1 MKMLKIIAAIA
12 AFLIFVPFKSA
23 NAQVNLNLGNIASSL
38 TGNTGSSAGLALLNL
53 YTQFKADGKLDL
65 SSLGNAAVSAATA
78 KAKSNLL
85 GQMAKATKDTA
96 DNGDTQK
103 AGSILTDLF
112 KSLK

>member
-1 MKMLKIIAAIA
+1 MKTLKIIAAIA

-23 NAQVNLNLGNIASSL
+23 NAQVNLN
-38 TGNTGSSAGLALLNL
+38 
-53 YTQFKADGKLDL
+53 
-65 SSLGNAAVSAATA
+65 LGNAAVSAATA

-96 DNGDTQK
+96 DNGDTQM